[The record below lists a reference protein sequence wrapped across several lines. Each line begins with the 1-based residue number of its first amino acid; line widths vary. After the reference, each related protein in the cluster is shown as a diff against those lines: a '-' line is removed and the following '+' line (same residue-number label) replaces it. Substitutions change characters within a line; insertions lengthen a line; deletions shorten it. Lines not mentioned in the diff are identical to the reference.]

1 MPDRVSVNPYTL
13 TFGIKPKEYIERL
26 SDTQEV
32 LGNFLSEEPSQQIY
46 MITGVRGSG
55 KTVFLTTITNR
66 LRTYKDW
73 VIVDM
78 NPNNPDMIQ
87 FAAAALC
94 SENEFANWFK
104 SARLNFSLLGFGLEV
119 QGAVPIADPQIALEK
134 MLQQMT
140 KHHKKILFVI
150 DEAVPSHQIKAF
162 AFAFQQFLRAR
173 YSVYLLMTGLYENI
187 SDLQN
192 ERSMTF
198 LYRAPKIVL
207 SPLNIG
213 EMADNYFLTLG
224 QSREE
229 ASDYARLTKGY
240 SFAFQVLGYF
250 GWETEGDY
258 EKAIRL
264 SRQYLE
270 EQSYEKIWS
279 ELSRRDQELI
289 KAIAS
294 IPDGSI
300 QSIKAFMSIGQNELN
315 PYRQRLIRKGIVI
328 SPSRGYLRFVLP
340 FFEQYVLENYV

>member
-162 AFAFQQFLRAR
+162 A
-173 YSVYLLMTGLYENI
+173 
-187 SDLQN
+187 
-192 ERSMTF
+192 
-198 LYRAPKIVL
+198 
-207 SPLNIG
+207 
-213 EMADNYFLTLG
+213 
-224 QSREE
+224 
-229 ASDYARLTKGY
+229 
-240 SFAFQVLGYF
+240 
-250 GWETEGDY
+250 
-258 EKAIRL
+258 
-264 SRQYLE
+264 
-270 EQSYEKIWS
+270 
-279 ELSRRDQELI
+279 
-289 KAIAS
+289 
-294 IPDGSI
+294 
-300 QSIKAFMSIGQNELN
+300 
-315 PYRQRLIRKGIVI
+315 
-328 SPSRGYLRFVLP
+328 
-340 FFEQYVLENYV
+340 